1 MPIQIEGL
9 ADLSNMLAE
18 MSPRAAKRWLLRAAE
33 PAARVVLDAM
43 HETVPVDVGVLE
55 EAGTW
60 EKEWETGDEA
70 VLTISI
76 GPKKGFFWGSLQEWG
91 THTNPAQ
98 HWLGRAWESCK
109 NKCLGVFST
118 EAIGILQ
125 DLENRRSD

>member
-1 MPIQIEGL
+1 MKHRTCLTLDNCPHLRFIPSCSTCQTTHSMPIQIEGL

-70 VLTISI
+70 V
-76 GPKKGFFWGSLQEWG
+76 
-91 THTNPAQ
+91 
-98 HWLGRAWESCK
+98 
-109 NKCLGVFST
+109 
-118 EAIGILQ
+118 
-125 DLENRRSD
+125 